1 MTMTMVMMM
10 MMMVDGGNS
19 QVSLVAAVLCRSGAA
34 PPQLDRGITDPASA
48 IAGAL

>member
-1 MTMTMVMMM
+1 MTMTMVMM

-19 QVSLVAAVLCRSGAA
+19 QVSLAAVHCRSGAA